1 MGRYRKSLG
10 ERGEHAAEKA
20 LTQRGY
26 RLLERNYLVRGG
38 EIDLIMERSEEIVF
52 VEVKTRTSDR
62 FGSPLEGIDARKK
75 EHLYHAAQVY
85 LSKNHLEHAAVSFCA
100 VAVLAD
106 TQGVIQDVEI
116 FANILL

>member
-75 EHLYHAAQVY
+75 
-85 LSKNHLEHAAVSFCA
+85 
-100 VAVLAD
+100 D
-106 TQGVIQDVEI
+106 TFITPPKCI
-116 FANILL
+116 FLKTIWNMRQCHFVQSL